1 MLQDWLQGGTERG
14 EDMDI
19 NFRLFS
25 ERLRR
30 VFADEEVMLP
40 DAAKLPKSRDMVGL
54 DDRMEE
60 LLDLLIEGPP

>member
-1 MLQDWLQGGTERG
+1 
-14 EDMDI
+14 
-19 NFRLFS
+19 
-25 ERLRR
+25 RLRR